1 MPDFK
6 ATLYDTGGILQ
17 VTLNSTST
25 GLDIT
30 DQSNY
35 SASTESGHLQA
46 DFSTFRRILVTR
58 PDGTTYNFSSI
69 GDGDGAT
76 VVGASAATDTYT
88 FLSTDNDGLW
98 KVKLVTVPT
107 YDVAATY
114 ESLSDYIYY
123 NGVFYKSLVD
133 SNTGNIPDTS
143 PSEWVVVAESA
154 LTTKYTVEEYVAVQA
169 LEICPCMTDKL
180 DKWITDAS
188 SSVCSDS
195 PYRKDVL
202 DLMAYDMA
210 VTNLMQR
217 QAYTKVENVLNA
229 MISLCRC

>member
-25 GLDIT
+25 GLDIV

-35 SASTESGHLQA
+35 AASTESGHLQA

-107 YDVAATY
+107 YNAAATY
-114 ESLSDYIYY
+114 EQSSDYVYY
-123 NGVFYKSLVD
+123 NGVFYQSLVG
-133 SNTGNIPDTS
+133 SNTGNTPDAS
-143 PSEWVVVAESA
+143 PSEWGVVAESA
-154 LTTKYTVEEYVAVQA
+154 LSSKYAVEEYIAVQA

-180 DKWITDAS
+180 DKWITEAS
-188 SSVCSDS
+188 SNVCADS
-195 PYRKDVL
+195 HYRKDVL
-202 DLMAYDMA
+202 DLIAYDRA
-210 VTNLMQR
+210 VTDLMQR